1 MRTLPVLPA
10 WVKGSFNSTDFRK
23 AMAKP
28 VAGEVWTEPIE
39 DAAAIDE
46 SSETIAAEVLLEE
59 ALAAVA
65 LAAAKSAK

>member
-1 MRTLPVLPA
+1 M
-10 WVKGSFNSTDFRK
+10 
-23 AMAKP
+23 
-28 VAGEVWTEPIE
+28 GEGLVQFHRFPEGCGETRSWGGVTEPIE
-39 DAAAIDE
+39 AAIDE